1 MKKLFTVLGSA
12 LLFASCTKMLEE
24 KPEDRLFSQGFYKT
38 STDAMAAVNAIYT
51 TFKDQNSYAFRWPQ
65 VYQAM
70 EDYATGK
77 GQYIFFGQYKALP
90 STAVAITDGAWASW
104 YTTINTAGIVLK
116 YVPGISM
123 NTTQRNA
130 LLAEARFLR
139 AFSYFELMKG
149 WGAVPIRKDP
159 TEDPSAVG
167 GKRESVADV
176 YAFIISDLKFA
187 EDNLPSVPALAGRP
201 SKWSAKTMLADVY
214 LQRNDWTNARQKA
227 DEVIQSGAYSLVNV
241 KQASDFDQIF
251 SADVATSTED
261 VFAVKFTRI
270 ANLGTQI
277 PAFYHNS
284 DAAWASRGFGTF
296 STRNTYPL
304 IAQWSNGDLRKTYD
318 LYTQYPNKSG
328 ATITNPS
335 TDPIR
340 FGKFK
345 DAKAPDN
352 TAHGISYPVYRYPDA
367 LLIYAEAA
375 SQEANGP
382 TALALERLNAV
393 HRRAY
398 GLSPTAPSAVDFSPV
413 GQTAQTFR
421 NLVLTE
427 RAYEFLCEGGK
438 RWRDLVRTGTAAQV
452 IKAVKGIDIEPAA
465 YLFPIPQQEIDNN
478 PDIDQKDQNP
488 GY

>member
-1 MKKLFTVLGSA
+1 MKKLFIALGSA
-12 LLFASCTKMLEE
+12 LLFASCSKMLEE
-24 KPEDRLFSQGFYKT
+24 KPEDRLFSQSFYKT
-38 STDAMAAVNAIYT
+38 ATDAAAAVNAIYT

-65 VYQAM
+65 VYQPM

-77 GQYIFFGQYKALP
+77 GQYLFFGQYKALP
-90 STAVAITDGAWASW
+90 STAIAITDGAWASW
-104 YTTINTAGIVLK
+104 YTTISTANIVLK
-116 YVPGISM
+116 YVPDIPMS
-123 NTTQRNA
+123 TAQRTA
-130 LLAEARFLR
+130 FLAEARFLR
-139 AFSYFELMKG
+139 AFSYFELVKG
-149 WGAVPIRKDP
+149 WGAVPIRKNP
-159 TEDPSAVG
+159 TEDPEATG
-167 GKRESVADV
+167 GKREAVADV

-187 EDNLPSVPALAGRP
+187 EDNLPAVPSLAGRP
-201 SKWSAKTMLADVY
+201 SRWAAKTMLADVY
-214 LQRNDWTNARQKA
+214 LLREDWTNARLKA

-241 KQASDFDQIF
+241 KQASNFDQIF
-251 SADVATSTED
+251 SADVTTSTED
-261 VFAVKFTRI
+261 VFAIKFTRI

-296 STRNTYPL
+296 SSRSTYPL

-328 ATITNPS
+328 TLITNPS
-335 TDPIR
+335 AEPIR

-352 TAHGISYPVYRYPDA
+352 TAHSISYPVYRYPDA

-382 TALALERLNAV
+382 TALALERLNTV
-393 HRRAY
+393 HRRAF
-398 GLSPTAPSAVDFSPV
+398 GFSPTVPSAVDFSLA
-413 GQTAQTFR
+413 GQTASTFR

-427 RAYEFLCEGGK
+427 RAYEFMCENGK

-452 IKAVKGIDIEPAA
+452 IKAVKGIDIVQAA